1 MKYVSAACSQSISGS
16 GSRSVLKS
24 KMY

>member
-1 MKYVSAACSQSISGS
+1 MKYVSAVCSQSISGS